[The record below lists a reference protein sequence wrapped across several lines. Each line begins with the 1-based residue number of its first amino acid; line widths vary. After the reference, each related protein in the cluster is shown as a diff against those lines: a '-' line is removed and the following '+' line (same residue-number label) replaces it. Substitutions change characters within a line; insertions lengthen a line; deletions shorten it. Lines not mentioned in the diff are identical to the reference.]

1 MMGTQ
6 DVPASGSSSRIL
18 EDRSMSAKRN
28 HYTSTPL
35 MRMDKHPKSVEWE
48 EAPVVLEQ
56 DVTRVR
62 HYKLLQVI
70 MIILLPIAFI
80 VTLILGQSS
89 LSWGYVGVSMFFV
102 MLMWLLRAFAQSA
115 RAKLTLIY
123 VLAAAV
129 VVVRLIVSTPGSVAQ
144 RVVSRVDSSAIFN
157 SGSALD
163 TPTLSDFEATDAVET
178 PEPVVTE
185 APRSAA
191 EMRLDEFMEYWKT
204 GDRDSMVNLCS
215 PSWVDATESP
225 KGDLFRLTGM
235 VTPSG
240 YYVERVDGSN
250 TDSSR
255 AIMMIAYITNQDGTT
270 TAKRYQ
276 IMMVRSNDTWYINPN
291 SLNAIG
297 TVTEEDQ
304 PFEQVSSIITEA
316 TPSPTP
322 APTINPSMVLYYNTN
337 GGKKYHVD
345 PYCPDVGKQY
355 QPLTGTFLY
364 AELDDAQFRTLT
376 RCRRCNAPERI
387 TPIN

>member
-1 MMGTQ
+1 M
-6 DVPASGSSSRIL
+6 V
-18 EDRSMSAKRN
+18 EDGFMSAKRN

-56 DVTRVR
+56 DAHRVR
-62 HYKLLQVI
+62 HYGLLQLI
-70 MIILLPIAFI
+70 MMILLPIGFI
-80 VTLILGQSS
+80 VTLILGGVS

-102 MLMWLLRAFAQSA
+102 LLMWLLHAFAQSA

-144 RVVSRVDSSAIFN
+144 RVQNRVNSNALFN

-163 TPTLSDFEATDAVET
+163 TPNLSDFEATDAVAT
-178 PEPVVTE
+178 PEPEETA

-191 EMRLDEFMEYWKT
+191 EMRLDEFMNYWSV
-204 GDRDSMVNLCS
+204 GNRDAMVELCT
-215 PSWVDATESP
+215 PSWVDNSINP
-225 KGDLFRLTGM
+225 KADLWQLTGM
-235 VTPSG
+235 FTPSS

-255 AIMMIAYITNQDGTT
+255 AIMMVANITNQDGST

-276 IMMVRSNDTWYINPN
+276 IMMIRSNDIWYINPN
-291 SLNAIG
+291 SLNSIG
-297 TVTEEDQ
+297 TVTADDPQ
-304 PFEQVSSIITEA
+304 PFEQISNIIQAA

-322 APTINPSMVLYYNTN
+322 APTVNPSMVLYYNTD
-337 GGKKYHVD
+337 GGKKYHTD

-355 QPLTGTFLY
+355 QPLKGTFLY
-364 AELDDAQFRTLT
+364 AELDDPQYRTLT
-376 RCRRCNAPERI
+376 RCRRCNAPERNI
-387 TPIN
+387 EIH

>member
-1 MMGTQ
+1 
-6 DVPASGSSSRIL
+6 
-18 EDRSMSAKRN
+18 MSAKRN

-56 DVTRVR
+56 EAHRVR
-62 HYKLLQVI
+62 HYRLLQLI
-70 MIILLPIAFI
+70 MIVLLPIGFI
-80 VTLILGQSS
+80 VTLIMGGVS

-102 MLMWLLRAFAQSA
+102 MLMWLLHAFAQSA

-129 VVVRLIVSTPGSVAQ
+129 VVVKLIVSTPGSVAQ
-144 RVVSRVDSSAIFN
+144 RVVSRVDSSSIFN

-163 TPTLSDFEATDAVET
+163 TPTLSDFEATEAVET
-178 PEPVVTE
+178 PEPQETE

-191 EMRLDEFMEYWKT
+191 EMRLDEFMNYWSV
-204 GDRDSMVNLCS
+204 GNRDAMVELCT
-215 PSWVDATESP
+215 PSWVDNAINP
-225 KGDLFRLTGM
+225 KADLWQLTGM
-235 VTPSG
+235 FTPSS

-255 AIMMIAYITNQDGTT
+255 AIMMVANITNQDGST

-276 IMMVRSNDTWYINPN
+276 IMMIRSNDIWYINPN
-291 SLNAIG
+291 SLNSIG
-297 TVTEEDQ
+297 TVTADDTQ
-304 PFEQVSSIITEA
+304 PFEQISNIIQAA

-322 APTINPSMVLYYNTN
+322 APTVNPSMVLYYNTD
-337 GGKKYHVD
+337 GGKQYHTD
-345 PYCPDVGKQY
+345 PYCPSVGKQY

-364 AELDDAQFRTLT
+364 GELDDAQYRTLT
-376 RCRRCNAPERI
+376 RCRKCNAPERNI
-387 TPIN
+387 EIH